1 MDKTL
6 VLKVIAVVSLIGVLF
21 SGYMA
26 YAEMTFTACPA
37 SGCSTVAGIPA
48 CIYGFVMYLIV
59 LILSLLGLR
68 NKDVGKAPVSAVATT
83 VQKK

>member
-6 VLKVIAVVSLIGVLF
+6 ALKVIAVVSLIGVIF
-21 SGYMA
+21 SSYMA

-37 SGCSTVAGIPA
+37 SGCSVIAGIPA
-48 CIYGFVMYLIV
+48 CIYGMVMYLVV

-68 NKDVGKAPVSAVATT
+68 NRGPGNN
-83 VQKK
+83 KKNNMKPEVE